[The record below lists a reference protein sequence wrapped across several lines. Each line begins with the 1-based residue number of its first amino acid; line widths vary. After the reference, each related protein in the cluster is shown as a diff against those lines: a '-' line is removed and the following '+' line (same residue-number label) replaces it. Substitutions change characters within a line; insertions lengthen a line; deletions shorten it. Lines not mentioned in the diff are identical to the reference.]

1 VSTRVEV
8 SSPVLR
14 FSARLI
20 VEPETPEGIA
30 MATISRK
37 IEYPTGDGKPMAE
50 TDLHRDLMFDL
61 IKSLQVHYADDPLT
75 YVSGNLLLFYEEGN
89 KRRHLA
95 PDVFVVRGIPKRERL
110 NYLVWEEGKGPDL
123 VIELTSKSTRR
134 EDQSTKR
141 DLYRDVLRVSEYFLF
156 DPLAEYLKPPLQGF
170 RLLNGEYTSIEPVA
184 SRLPS
189 LVTGL
194 HLEAR
199 GKSLRLYS
207 PDLGRVLPTPLE
219 RAMEAELEV
228 ERLRREIETLRRSAA
243 AGDPG

>member
-1 VSTRVEV
+1 
-8 SSPVLR
+8 
-14 FSARLI
+14 
-20 VEPETPEGIA
+20 

-61 IKSLQVHYADDPLT
+61 IKSLQEFYADDPMT

-110 NYLVWEEGKGPDL
+110 NYLLWEEGKGPDL
-123 VIELTSKSTRR
+123 AIELTSKSTRR
-134 EDQSTKR
+134 EDQSTKS
-141 DLYRDVLRVSEYFLF
+141 DLYRDVLHVSEYFLF

-170 RLLNGEYTSIEPVA
+170 RLMNGEYTSIEPDA
-184 SRLPS
+184 ERLPS

-194 HLEAR
+194 HLEAL

-207 PDLGRVLPTPLE
+207 PELGRVLPTPLE
-219 RAMEAELEV
+219 RAMEAEAEV
-228 ERLRREIETLRRSAA
+228 ERRRNELETLRRATK
-243 AGDPG
+243 G

>member
-1 VSTRVEV
+1 
-8 SSPVLR
+8 
-14 FSARLI
+14 
-20 VEPETPEGIA
+20 
-30 MATISRK
+30 MATISRE
-37 IEYPTGDGKPMAE
+37 IDYPTGDGKPMAE

-61 IKSLQVHYADDPLT
+61 IKTLQEHYANDPLT

-95 PDVFVVRGIPKRERL
+95 PDVFVVRGIPKRERV
-110 NYLVWEEGKGPDL
+110 NYLLWEEGKGPDL
-123 VIELTSKSTRR
+123 VIELTSKTTKR

-170 RLLNGEYTSIEPVA
+170 RLLNGEYAPIELVA

-189 LVTGL
+189 VVTGL

-207 PDLGRVLPTPLE
+207 PNLGRILPTPIE
-219 RAMEAELEV
+219 RATEAEVEV
-228 ERLRREIETLRRSAA
+228 ERLRKEIETLRRSAE
-243 AGDPG
+243 GKVTR